1 MFSEKETLEI
11 QYRGL
16 QLENVEKQIKRFE
29 TGFVPL
35 NIVAPATI
43 EHGIKTFDKD
53 EIEDFAKLY
62 DKKKKHKKIV
72 KFIPASGAASR
83 MFKMLFGIMNEY
95 DGSEES
101 YQKIFSKTGLHSA
114 QNFVKEIQKFAF
126 YDDLKNALEK
136 GGFNISELLDKKDYK
151 TILEYLLTEKGLNY
165 GNLPKGLLLFHKYKD
180 GHRHREVVVET
191 GAQD

>member
-62 DKKKKHKKIV
+62 DKKKKHKKINTQNLTFNNRLIIKSPSV
-72 KFIPASGAASR
+72 KI
-83 MFKMLFGIMNEY
+83 
-95 DGSEES
+95 
-101 YQKIFSKTGLHSA
+101 
-114 QNFVKEIQKFAF
+114 
-126 YDDLKNALEK
+126 
-136 GGFNISELLDKKDYK
+136 
-151 TILEYLLTEKGLNY
+151 
-165 GNLPKGLLLFHKYKD
+165 
-180 GHRHREVVVET
+180 
-191 GAQD
+191 

>member
-1 MFSEKETLEI
+1 MVLA
-11 QYRGL
+11 YC
-16 QLENVEKQIKRFE
+16 
-29 TGFVPL
+29 
-35 NIVAPATI
+35 NIY
-43 EHGIKTFDKD
+43 
-53 EIEDFAKLY
+53 EDAAIAKLY

-151 TILEYLLTEKGLNY
+151 TILE
-165 GNLPKGLLLFHKYKD
+165 
-180 GHRHREVVVET
+180 
-191 GAQD
+191 